1 MRLNLTLL
9 LALVISSLYLVNVS
23 YDARRQFILLEKANN
38 EAKRLETDFE
48 RLETEQRSQATPLR
62 IEKTAREKLGMRSAS
77 PTVTQ
82 YVTAK
87 DLMAPSDALSQETR
101 EAR

>member
-9 LALVISSLYLVNVS
+9 LALVVSGLYLVNVS
-23 YDARRQFILLEKANN
+23 YDSRRQFVFLERANN
-38 EAKRLETDFE
+38 EAKRLEVEYE

-62 IEKTAREKLGMRSAS
+62 VEKMAREKLGMRSAS
-77 PTVTQ
+77 PTVTH
-82 YVTAK
+82 YLTA
-87 DLMAPSDALSQETR
+87 AETSAAGASSARDVR